1 MASIAIRGEAPR
13 TRHLPGEEGI
23 WLFILGDMMVFALF
37 FLTFVYYRSTDV
49 ETYVTAQRGLNEG
62 LGLLNTLFLLTS
74 SWFVALAIRAVRKGR
89 SVSASWLI
97 AAAMFCGLMFV
108 VVKII
113 EYREKFAAGI
123 TVLTNEFFMFYFMF
137 TAIHL
142 IHVVIGLG
150 VLTYLRL
157 LSRRPVAAAGDIR
170 AFESGAAFW
179 HLVDLL
185 WVVLFALLYLVR

>member
-1 MASIAIRGEAPR
+1 MATVAIRGEQPR

-37 FLTFVYYRSTDV
+37 FLTFVYYRGTDV
-49 ETYVTAQRGLNEG
+49 ATYVAAQKGLNEG

-74 SWFVALAIRAVRKGR
+74 SWFVALAVRGMRAGGGARTP
-89 SVSASWLI
+89 WLI
-97 AAAMFCGLMFV
+97 AAAMLCGLAFV
-108 VVKII
+108 VVKFI

-137 TAIHL
+137 TGIHL
-142 IHVVIGLG
+142 IHVLIGLG
-150 VLTYLRL
+150 VLTYLLL
-157 LSRRPVAAAGDIR
+157 LSRKPLPAAGDIS